1 MVGDIFSLF
10 LPLQMYGIL
19 TSGKAMILKE
29 YYEICSS
36 SHLNRLLSYINTV
49 PKTNLFPK
57 YHMSKHY
64 RTCVK
69 WDTKKEEKSQK

>member
-1 MVGDIFSLF
+1 MNEYEYNDVIINICE
-10 LPLQMYGIL
+10 YKYIKGIL
-19 TSGKAMILKE
+19 NSI
-29 YYEICSS
+29 
-36 SHLNRLLSYINTV
+36 

-69 WDTKKEEKSQK
+69 WDTKKNNKKVRNKLLN